1 MVLLDGEEC
10 AAAGV
15 LCCVKKLFLD
25 AEKLIVLADTVG
37 TAGCAGLYL
46 TCVDAD
52 GDVCDRG
59 ILGLA
64 GAVGHDCGPARTV
77 SHLNGVEGLGQ
88 SADLIEL
95 LIKNMVCPRC
105 IIAVRDILASEG
117 IKAKTVSLGDVET
130 AEDPSSEQ
138 LACAS
143 LVAVQASDR
152 YDTQGVSGAGK

>member
-1 MVLLDGEEC
+1 M
-10 AAAGV
+10 
-15 LCCVKKLFLD
+15 K
-25 AEKLIVLADTVG
+25 
-37 TAGCAGLYL
+37 
-46 TCVDAD
+46 
-52 GDVCDRG
+52 
-59 ILGLA
+59 
-64 GAVGHDCGPARTV
+64 
-77 SHLNGVEGLGQ
+77 
-88 SADLIEL
+88 L

-117 IKAKTVSLGDVET
+117 IKAQTVSLGDVET